1 MAAVD
6 ATTSGA
12 GRSWLWDTR
21 RGLSLMWAL
30 RILSFAA
37 VLGVWEWY
45 GRRPDSFTIAPVT
58 EVAQALWDGF
68 ADGTFGVALAGTMTT
83 FLPGYLI
90 AAVLGVALG
99 RLIGTSRFAANVLEP
114 LVHAAYATPVSLLI
128 PILGIYVGLGF
139 QGRVTLVVLWC
150 IFEILVNTSTGVRE
164 ANPALIEMGRSFNAS
179 RWTLYR
185 KIVLPAASPYIV
197 LGLKLGVAKALRGA
211 ITAELLLAA
220 ANFGRV
226 MLAAGST
233 FNIPRLLAGIVIT
246 IALGVALMR
255 LATWIEKRVMR
266 HQPAT

>member
-1 MAAVD
+1 M
-6 ATTSGA
+6 TTTTQTVTG
-12 GRSWLWDTR
+12 GRTGWLWSSR
-21 RGLSLMWAL
+21 RGLTLMWTL
-30 RILSFAA
+30 RLLSFLA
-37 VLGVWEWY
+37 VLAVWEWY

-68 ADGTFGVALAGTMTT
+68 ADGTFGVALLGTMTT
-83 FLPGYLI
+83 FLAGYLI
-90 AAVLGVALG
+90 AAVLGIALG
-99 RLIGTSRFAANVLEP
+99 LWIGTSRFASNVLEP

-164 ANPALIEMGRSFNAS
+164 VNPSLIEMGRSFNAS

-185 KIVLPAASPYIV
+185 KVVLPAATPYIV

-226 MLAAGST
+226 MLAAGSM

-246 IALGVALMR
+246 ITLGVALMR
-255 LATWIEKRVMR
+255 LATWIEKRVMA
-266 HQPAT
+266 HQPSV